1 MHILQVLNTLGAGG
15 AEAYVV
21 HLSNDLVRRGAKV
34 TVVARGDMTLAGQ
47 LPNEVDVLDI
57 GPLVGGSCRLFSSAT
72 NLLREVPELGRF
84 LGSSAVTVI
93 HTHLIAG
100 GLGFWVAGRLAGVRS
115 LHTAMHAREIASRS
129 EKLAFDSRIPGRL
142 VNRFLALSDW
152 SREDLIHK
160 WHIPRSRVVT
170 IRSGVDVTRFQPN
183 AGARAETRASWGVGP
198 DTLVCGAA
206 ASLTLI
212 KGLALAVQSVA
223 HAVQNGA
230 SNLTFVIAGRGPEE
244 ENLKHL
250 VARAG
255 IAQHVRFLGYV
266 SDTSKVMPGFD
277 VYLQTTVGPNLGF
290 SSLEALSTG
299 VPLLI
304 AVRSQAERAMAE
316 DTLINDKPGWIE
328 DATPTAMGA
337 CLLRLYRSPDVLARK
352 KLLAREIG
360 VANYSWGSHVG
371 RLINLYEEMSAK
383 RSGA

>member
-1 MHILQVLNTLGAGG
+1 
-15 AEAYVV
+15 
-21 HLSNDLVRRGAKV
+21 
-34 TVVARGDMTLAGQ
+34 
-47 LPNEVDVLDI
+47 
-57 GPLVGGSCRLFSSAT
+57 
-72 NLLREVPELGRF
+72 
-84 LGSSAVTVI
+84 
-93 HTHLIAG
+93 
-100 GLGFWVAGRLAGVRS
+100 
-115 LHTAMHAREIASRS
+115 
-129 EKLAFDSRIPGRL
+129 
-142 VNRFLALSDW
+142 
-152 SREDLIHK
+152 
-160 WHIPRSRVVT
+160 
-170 IRSGVDVTRFQPN
+170 
-183 AGARAETRASWGVGP
+183 
-198 DTLVCGAA
+198 
-206 ASLTLI
+206 LI